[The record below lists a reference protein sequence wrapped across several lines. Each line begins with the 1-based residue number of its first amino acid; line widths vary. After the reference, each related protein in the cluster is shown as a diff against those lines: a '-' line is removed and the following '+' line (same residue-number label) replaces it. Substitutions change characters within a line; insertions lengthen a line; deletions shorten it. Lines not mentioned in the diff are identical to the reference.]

1 MEKDASGVA
10 EVILRGLVGNYTE
23 MKPLDAETHLSM
35 QMFAMRDVAT
45 PAKNNKYFSEEMLKN
60 ALKDKN
66 KYYITAAYLFCNWR
80 VWATHKQNED
90 LAREYQEI
98 TDYIDNHV
106 FDAWH
111 GTQELMY
118 FIRETD

>member
-1 MEKDASGVA
+1 MEESASSVA
-10 EVILRGLVGNYTE
+10 EVILRGMVGDYTE

-45 PAKNNKYFSEEMLKN
+45 PAKNNKYLSEEALDK

-66 KYYITAAYLFCNWR
+66 KFYITAAYLYSNWR
-80 VWATHKQNED
+80 VWATYKQNAD
-90 LAREYQEI
+90 LAREYQDI
-98 TDYIDNHV
+98 TDYIDDHI
-106 FDAWH
+106 FDAWR
-111 GTQELMY
+111 GTEELQY